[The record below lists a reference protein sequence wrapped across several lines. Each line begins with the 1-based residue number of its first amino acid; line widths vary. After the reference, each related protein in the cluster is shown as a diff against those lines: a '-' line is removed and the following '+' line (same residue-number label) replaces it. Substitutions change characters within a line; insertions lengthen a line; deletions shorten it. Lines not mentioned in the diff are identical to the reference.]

1 MDKVFYKEELV
12 KLISENSEL
21 KDYVKQ
27 LEQQEER
34 SRKKIEDLES
44 KLSEKEKDYYFNL
57 RNLQMEMVVLKNELE
72 NK

>member
-12 KLISENSEL
+12 KLMSENSEV

-34 SRKKIEDLES
+34 SRKKIEELES
-44 KLSEKEKDYYFNL
+44 TIAKKDKDYYFNM
-57 RNLQMEMVVLKNELE
+57 RNMQMEMVVLKNEMK